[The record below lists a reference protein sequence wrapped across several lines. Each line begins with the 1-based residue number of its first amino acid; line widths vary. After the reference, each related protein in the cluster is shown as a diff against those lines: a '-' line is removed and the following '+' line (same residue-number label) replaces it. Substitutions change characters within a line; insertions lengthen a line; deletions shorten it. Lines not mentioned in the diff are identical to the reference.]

1 MDNNILFVNS
11 EFEEVDTR
19 TIDERNRL
27 TIGEL
32 MKGYKRVRIYKNKR
46 GEVFLQPIVEIP
58 ASELWLFQDKEALEG
73 VLKGIKD
80 ASEGKTSRLDL
91 NEL

>member
-1 MDNNILFVNS
+1 MDNNIIFVSS
-11 EFEEVDTR
+11 EFEEIGTR
-19 TIDERNRL
+19 TIDERNRI

-46 GEVFLQPIVEIP
+46 GEIFLQPIVEIP
-58 ASELWLFQDKEALEG
+58 ASELWLFQDKEALES

-80 ASEGKTSRLDL
+80 ASEGKISRLDFNDL
-91 NEL
+91 

>member
-1 MDNNILFVNS
+1 MDNNIIFVSS

-19 TIDERNRL
+19 TIDERNRI

-46 GEVFLQPIVEIP
+46 GEIFLQPIVEIP

-80 ASEGKTSRLDL
+80 ASEGKISRLDL
-91 NEL
+91 NDL

>member
-1 MDNNILFVNS
+1 MDNNIIFVSS
-11 EFEEVDTR
+11 EFEEVGTR
-19 TIDERNRL
+19 TIDERNRI

-46 GEVFLQPIVEIP
+46 GEIFLQPIVEIP
-58 ASELWLFQDKEALEG
+58 ASELWLFQDKEALES

-80 ASEGKTSRLDL
+80 ASEGKISRLDFNDL
-91 NEL
+91 